1 MLVDKVVSIAP
12 TSSDAVITRVG
23 KFWPDF
29 AGGAPDG
36 WNPRP
41 SVASDVAGGKFALD
55 FGVNETGGKI
65 SGPPVASDTSCP
77 DSLPVLG
84 AIKVLVIG
92 CDPQSVQVST
102 AFVKPYGIGVGVGK
116 YGREDIPT

>member
-1 MLVDKVVSIAP
+1 MLVDKVVSTAS
-12 TSSDAVITRVG
+12 TLLDAVITHVG

-41 SVASDVAGGKFALD
+41 SVASDMPGSKFASD
-55 FGVNETGGKI
+55 FGGDATVGKI
-65 SGPPVASDTSCP
+65 SGSPVASGTSCAHG
-77 DSLPVLG
+77 LPVLG
-84 AIKVLVIG
+84 ATKVLVIG

-102 AFVKPYGIGVGVGK
+102 AVVKP
-116 YGREDIPT
+116 